1 MKLFF
6 TWSPNSNESIC
17 ASIKLAKN
25 PLYSSEKSAKSEGYL
40 EQTWRRK
47 YVDKDDDMIKYL
59 SPSARVVGLIDA
71 SLKIELAV
79 SDSKTPLPDHRGHRH
94 VHQLPVVEAS
104 SVQVQLP
111 EHLLRT
117 LGTFSKSTCF

>member
-1 MKLFF
+1 
-6 TWSPNSNESIC
+6 
-17 ASIKLAKN
+17 
-25 PLYSSEKSAKSEGYL
+25 
-40 EQTWRRK
+40 
-47 YVDKDDDMIKYL
+47 MIKYL

-79 SDSKTPLPDHRGHRH
+79 SDGETPLPDHGGHRH

-111 EHLLRT
+111 ERLLRT
-117 LGTFSKSTCF
+117 RVTLSKITCFEPRSTTLTKRCPG

>member
-1 MKLFF
+1 MNTNF
-6 TWSPNSNESIC
+6 
-17 ASIKLAKN
+17 
-25 PLYSSEKSAKSEGYL
+25 
-40 EQTWRRK
+40 
-47 YVDKDDDMIKYL
+47 VKDDDMIKYL

-79 SDSKTPLPDHRGHRH
+79 SNGKTPLPNHGGHRH

-111 EHLLRT
+111 EHLLGT
-117 LGTFSKSTCF
+117 LGTFSKSACFELMSHFQRALA

>member
-1 MKLFF
+1 
-6 TWSPNSNESIC
+6 
-17 ASIKLAKN
+17 
-25 PLYSSEKSAKSEGYL
+25 
-40 EQTWRRK
+40 
-47 YVDKDDDMIKYL
+47 MIKYL

-79 SDSKTPLPDHRGHRH
+79 SDGETPLPDHGGHRH

-111 EHLLRT
+111 EHLL
-117 LGTFSKSTCF
+117 LEL